1 LSPDKKEEEEV
12 KCAILAISWFLG
24 RRNAMRQKDGRETSE
39 DFPPPQRL
47 VIVRPLRRSSLRP
60 RDRQG
65 ELSVRVVFET
75 NERYE
80 LRVGDEGPG
89 VETGRHLFVP
99 VGTRLVG
106 TSTHIQPLFHTYH
119 VSSGVTDW
127 RIPTGEVTFTYIS
140 DEITEEGVQ
149 EDFAEESI
157 AFAEDHAHPGGHKI
171 AQLHYGR
178 AIIALFVS
186 GASDLVLAD
195 LWVKRALS
203 LLEIRQVGDAIAELE
218 AAANA
223 YGEAMAQP
231 RIRQAEKRLE
241 YAERSVK
248 ILLLL
253 AHAYLQA
260 GDEQRA
266 QSVLHRLLTINK
278 GLKKRYESKA
288 RFLLHAAEFFDKRGD
303 TEGIFPL
310 LAQADRSYGQQLAS
324 LARLIPDI

>member
-1 LSPDKKEEEEV
+1 
-12 KCAILAISWFLG
+12 
-24 RRNAMRQKDGRETSE
+24 MRQKDGRETSE

-157 AFAEDHAHPGGHKI
+157 ALAEDHAHPGGHKV

-186 GASDLVLAD
+186 GASDLTLAD
-195 LWVKRALS
+195 LWVKRACPFS
-203 LLEIRQVGDAIAELE
+203 R
-218 AAANA
+218 
-223 YGEAMAQP
+223 
-231 RIRQAEKRLE
+231 
-241 YAERSVK
+241 
-248 ILLLL
+248 
-253 AHAYLQA
+253 
-260 GDEQRA
+260 
-266 QSVLHRLLTINK
+266 
-278 GLKKRYESKA
+278 
-288 RFLLHAAEFFDKRGD
+288 
-303 TEGIFPL
+303 
-310 LAQADRSYGQQLAS
+310 
-324 LARLIPDI
+324 